1 MDFSLLLSSYAT
13 VWSNPEVLLMTF
25 IGALGGVLLGAIPGM
40 TATMGVAL
48 LIPFSFGMDLIPSIG
63 LLLGIYCGGMYGG
76 SISAILIHAPG
87 TPAAAATLL
96 DGYPMCKKGQAG
108 KALSVAMFAS
118 FCGGVIGALV
128 MTFLSPL
135 VADMAMNFG
144 PGEMFMLAVFGLSVI
159 VAISGKSVAKGL
171 ISAFFGML
179 LCTVGLDP
187 TNGIP
192 RFITTKQTGLLDGFQ
207 FIPTLIG
214 LFAVSEVI
222 AGVERIIRGEEHEQ
236 KSNEKIT
243 NVLPD
248 WKTIKKIWPNILSGG
263 LIGTF
268 IGAIP
273 GAGGDI
279 AVFVSYGA
287 SKSAS
292 KHPELYGTGIPNG
305 VAATESANNG
315 CSGGA
320 MIPLLSLGVPGDSV
334 TAILLGAFIM
344 KGITPGP
351 MMYVT
356 ELPTVY
362 RVFAA
367 LMLANLCMLV
377 VGCLGVRFFA
387 KIVSVEKKMLYPIIL
402 VISLLGAFSI
412 NKNAFDVG
420 VCVAFGIIG
429 WLMNKYEFP
438 LSPILLALILGP
450 MCEKNFVRYMNIQR
464 GNFFAIFLVKQ
475 LYGGLGKNFLN
486 PALAGRAALVACY
499 TSQMTSWIDPASG
512 KAPLFGGA
520 DVVTAATPLAMM
532 KGGEFAEVTAQY
544 SLSDMFI
551 GNIGGSLGEISA
563 MMLLLGGLYLIFRKV
578 ISWQIPVAYIGTVAV
593 LTFLFPQG
601 NDAMSWMLYNVLGG
615 GLFLGAFFM
624 ATDYVTS
631 PVTKKGQLI
640 FGIGCGLI
648 TVFIRYFGSYP
659 EGVCYSILV
668 MNCCT
673 WIIDKYTKPTR
684 FGVDK
689 KAAKEAAKK

>member
-1 MDFSLLLSSYAT
+1 MDFGLLFESFAA
-13 VWSNPEVLLMTF
+13 VWLNPQVILMTLL
-25 IGALGGVLLGAIPGM
+25 GACGGVLLGAIPGM

-96 DGYPMCKKGQAG
+96 DGYPMSQKGQAG
-108 KALSVAMFAS
+108 KALSVAMFSS
-118 FCGGVIGALV
+118 FCGGIIGALV
-128 MTFLSPL
+128 MTFLSPA
-135 VADMAMNFG
+135 VANMAMNFG
-144 PGEMFMLAVFGLSVI
+144 PGEMFMLAIFGLSVI
-159 VAISGKSVAKGL
+159 IAISGKSIAKGL

-192 RFITTKQTGLLDGFQ
+192 RFITYKQTGLLDGFQ

-214 LFAVSEVI
+214 LFAVAEVI
-222 AGVERIIRGEEHEQ
+222 AGVERIISGQEKQE
-236 KSNEKIT
+236 KSDEKIK

-248 WKTIKKIWPNILSGG
+248 LATIKKIWPNILSGG

-292 KHPELYGTGIPNG
+292 KHPELFGTGIPNG

-351 MMYVT
+351 MMYIS

-367 LMLANLCMLV
+367 LMMANLAMLI
-377 VGCLGVRFFA
+377 VGCCGVRFFA
-387 KIVSVEKKMLYPIIL
+387 KIVSVEKKLLYPIIL
-402 VISLLGAFSI
+402 IVSLLGAFSI
-412 NKNAFDVG
+412 NKNVFDVG
-420 VCVAFGIIG
+420 VCVAFGIVG

-450 MCEKNFVRYMNIQR
+450 MCEKNYVRFMNIQQ
-464 GNFFAIFLVKQ
+464 GNFFAIFRS
-475 LYGGLGKNFLN
+475 
-486 PALAGRAALVACY
+486 PIA
-499 TSQMTSWIDPASG
+499 
-512 KAPLFGGA
+512 
-520 DVVTAATPLAMM
+520 VVFMA
-532 KGGEFAEVTAQY
+532 
-544 SLSDMFI
+544 
-551 GNIGGSLGEISA
+551 
-563 MMLLLGGLYLIFRKV
+563 
-578 ISWQIPVAYIGTVAV
+578 VAV
-593 LTFLFPQG
+593 
-601 NDAMSWMLYNVLGG
+601 AVI
-615 GLFLGAFFM
+615 
-624 ATDYVTS
+624 
-631 PVTKKGQLI
+631 I
-640 FGIGCGLI
+640 FS
-648 TVFIRYFGSYP
+648 VFNQMKINKR
-659 EGVCYSILV
+659 
-668 MNCCT
+668 T
-673 WIIDKYTKPTR
+673 
-684 FGVDK
+684 
-689 KAAKEAAKK
+689 AEASE

>member
-1 MDFSLLLSSYAT
+1 MDFGLLLESYASVFT
-13 VWSNPEVLLMTF
+13 NLQVILMTF
-25 IGALGGVLLGAIPGM
+25 LGAAGGVLLGAIPGM

-87 TPAAAATLL
+87 TPSAAATLL
-96 DGYPMCKKGQAG
+96 DGYPMCQKGEAG
-108 KALSVAMFAS
+108 RALSVAMFAS

-135 VADMAMNFG
+135 IADMAMNFG
-144 PGEMFMLAVFGLSVI
+144 PGEMFMLAFFGLSVI
-159 VAISGKSVAKGL
+159 ISISGKSIVKGL

-192 RFITTKQTGLLDGFQ
+192 RFMSVKDTGLLDGFQ

-214 LFAVSEVI
+214 LFAVAEVI
-222 AGVERIIRGEEHEQ
+222 AGVERIIRGEE
-236 KSNEKIT
+236 KTASTNEKIK

-248 WKTIKKIWPNILSGG
+248 LATIKKIWPNILSGG

-351 MMYVT
+351 MMYIS

-367 LMLANLCMLV
+367 LMLANLCMLI
-377 VGCLGVRFFA
+377 VGCCGVRFFA
-387 KIVSVEKKMLYPIIL
+387 KIVSVEKTMLYPIIL

-412 NKNAFDVG
+412 NKNVFDVG
-420 VCVAFGIIG
+420 VCVAFGILG

-438 LSPILLALILGP
+438 LSPILLTLILGP
-450 MCEKNFVRYMNIQR
+450 MCEKNFVRFMNIHHGNITEITQSPIAMTFMLVGVAVIIFSVFNQR
-464 GNFFAIFLVKQ
+464 KMNK
-475 LYGGLGKNFLN
+475 
-486 PALAGRAALVACY
+486 RAA
-499 TSQMTSWIDPASG
+499 
-512 KAPLFGGA
+512 
-520 DVVTAATPLAMM
+520 AA
-532 KGGEFAEVTAQY
+532 
-544 SLSDMFI
+544 
-551 GNIGGSLGEISA
+551 
-563 MMLLLGGLYLIFRKV
+563 
-578 ISWQIPVAYIGTVAV
+578 
-593 LTFLFPQG
+593 
-601 NDAMSWMLYNVLGG
+601 
-615 GLFLGAFFM
+615 
-624 ATDYVTS
+624 
-631 PVTKKGQLI
+631 
-640 FGIGCGLI
+640 
-648 TVFIRYFGSYP
+648 
-659 EGVCYSILV
+659 
-668 MNCCT
+668 
-673 WIIDKYTKPTR
+673 
-684 FGVDK
+684 
-689 KAAKEAAKK
+689 EAAAAQERDN

>member
-320 MIPLLSLGVPGDSV
+320 MIPLLSLGG
-334 TAILLGAFIM
+334 
-344 KGITPGP
+344 KG
-351 MMYVT
+351 
-356 ELPTVY
+356 
-362 RVFAA
+362 
-367 LMLANLCMLV
+367 
-377 VGCLGVRFFA
+377 
-387 KIVSVEKKMLYPIIL
+387 
-402 VISLLGAFSI
+402 VISVVSNVKPELVHNCCKAWFEGDTKTACKLQ
-412 NKNAFDVG
+412 
-420 VCVAFGIIG
+420 
-429 WLMNKYEFP
+429 LE
-438 LSPILLALILGP
+438 IL
-450 MCEKNFVRYMNIQR
+450 
-464 GNFFAIFLVKQ
+464 
-475 LYGGLGKNFLN
+475 
-486 PALAGRAALVACY
+486 
-499 TSQMTSWIDPASG
+499 
-512 KAPLFGGA
+512 
-520 DVVTAATPLAMM
+520 PLADAL
-532 KGGEFAEVTAQY
+532 FCEV
-544 SLSDMFI
+544 
-551 GNIGGSLGEISA
+551 NP
-563 MMLLLGGLYLIFRKV
+563 
-578 ISWQIPVAYIGTVAV
+578 IPVKY
-593 LTFLFPQG
+593 
-601 NDAMSWMLYNVLGG
+601 AMNVLGWEAG
-615 GLFLGAFFM
+615 SCRLPLVEPSDAHKEKIEQ
-624 ATDYVTS
+624 A
-631 PVTKKGQLI
+631 LEAE
-640 FGIGCGLI
+640 GLI
-648 TVFIRYFGSYP
+648 Q
-659 EGVCYSILV
+659 E
-668 MNCCT
+668 
-673 WIIDKYTKPTR
+673 
-684 FGVDK
+684 
-689 KAAKEAAKK
+689 

>member
-1 MDFSLLLSSYAT
+1 MQTAAKSRGTVKRGNKRTEKQAAERYGDCCACGCRCIKIGFFRQGNSL
-13 VWSNPEVLLMTF
+13 N
-25 IGALGGVLLGAIPGM
+25 GGVLLGAIPGM

-63 LLLGIYCGGMYGG
+63 LL
-76 SISAILIHAPG
+76 
-87 TPAAAATLL
+87 
-96 DGYPMCKKGQAG
+96 
-108 KALSVAMFAS
+108 
-118 FCGGVIGALV
+118 
-128 MTFLSPL
+128 
-135 VADMAMNFG
+135 
-144 PGEMFMLAVFGLSVI
+144 
-159 VAISGKSVAKGL
+159 
-171 ISAFFGML
+171 
-179 LCTVGLDP
+179 
-187 TNGIP
+187 
-192 RFITTKQTGLLDGFQ
+192 DGFQ

-222 AGVERIIRGEEHEQ
+222 AGVERIIRGEEQEQ
-236 KSNEKIT
+236 KSKEKIT

-248 WKTIKKIWPNILSGG
+248 LKTIRQIWPNILSGG

-367 LMLANLCMLV
+367 LMLANLCMLA

-464 GNFFAIFLVKQ
+464 GNFFAI
-475 LYGGLGKNFLN
+475 
-486 PALAGRAALVACY
+486 
-499 TSQMTSWIDPASG
+499 T
-512 KAPLFGGA
+512 
-520 DVVTAATPLAMM
+520 
-532 KGGEFAEVTAQY
+532 
-544 SLSDMFI
+544 
-551 GNIGGSLGEISA
+551 
-563 MMLLLGGLYLIFRKV
+563 
-578 ISWQIPVAYIGTVAV
+578 
-593 LTFLFPQG
+593 
-601 NDAMSWMLYNVLGG
+601 
-615 GLFLGAFFM
+615 
-624 ATDYVTS
+624 TS
-631 PVTKKGQLI
+631 PI
-640 FGIGCGLI
+640 AM
-648 TVFIRYFGSYP
+648 VFAA
-659 EGVCYSILV
+659 VAILV
-668 MNCCT
+668 IVFSMYNQSK
-673 WIIDKYTKPTR
+673 IN
-684 FGVDK
+684 K
-689 KAAKEAAKK
+689 KAAATAQEKA

>member
-1 MDFSLLLSSYAT
+1 MSGTLAEGRGD
-13 VWSNPEVLLMTF
+13 
-25 IGALGGVLLGAIPGM
+25 LGVRLA
-40 TATMGVAL
+40 
-48 LIPFSFGMDLIPSIG
+48 
-63 LLLGIYCGGMYGG
+63 
-76 SISAILIHAPG
+76 
-87 TPAAAATLL
+87 PAA
-96 DGYPMCKKGQAG
+96 
-108 KALSVAMFAS
+108 V
-118 FCGGVIGALV
+118 
-128 MTFLSPL
+128 
-135 VADMAMNFG
+135 
-144 PGEMFMLAVFGLSVI
+144 
-159 VAISGKSVAKGL
+159 
-171 ISAFFGML
+171 
-179 LCTVGLDP
+179 
-187 TNGIP
+187 
-192 RFITTKQTGLLDGFQ
+192 
-207 FIPTLIG
+207 
-214 LFAVSEVI
+214 AVSEVGHSED
-222 AGVERIIRGEEHEQ
+222 AGQQRDGLALQPLKVAGAVVIFAVIPHGLGHPVYDLEFLNDAAAPLYIGLVELVLLLGDVPLQYHIIGQAHGAYFVQQARI
-236 KSNEKIT
+236 
-243 NVLPD
+243 VAVPA
-248 WKTIKKIWPNILSGG
+248 GG

-387 KIVSVEKKMLYPIIL
+387 KIVSIEKKMLYPIIL

-464 GNFFAIFLVKQ
+464 GNFFAITTSPIAMVFATVAILVIVYSVYNQSKIN
-475 LYGGLGKNFLN
+475 K
-486 PALAGRAALVACY
+486 RAAANAA
-499 TSQMTSWIDPASG
+499 QE
-512 KAPLFGGA
+512 KA
-520 DVVTAATPLAMM
+520 
-532 KGGEFAEVTAQY
+532 
-544 SLSDMFI
+544 
-551 GNIGGSLGEISA
+551 
-563 MMLLLGGLYLIFRKV
+563 
-578 ISWQIPVAYIGTVAV
+578 
-593 LTFLFPQG
+593 
-601 NDAMSWMLYNVLGG
+601 
-615 GLFLGAFFM
+615 
-624 ATDYVTS
+624 
-631 PVTKKGQLI
+631 
-640 FGIGCGLI
+640 
-648 TVFIRYFGSYP
+648 
-659 EGVCYSILV
+659 
-668 MNCCT
+668 
-673 WIIDKYTKPTR
+673 
-684 FGVDK
+684 
-689 KAAKEAAKK
+689 

>member
-1 MDFSLLLSSYAT
+1 MNWSLLASSYGA
-13 VWSNPEVLLMTF
+13 VFGNVQVLLMTF
-25 IGALGGVLLGAIPGM
+25 LGALGGVLLGAIPGM

-96 DGYPMCKKGQAG
+96 DGYPMCQKGQAG

-118 FCGGVIGALV
+118 FVGGVIGALI
-128 MTFLSPL
+128 MTFLSPII
-135 VADMAMNFG
+135 ADMAMNFG

-159 VAISGKSVAKGL
+159 VAISGKSIAKGL
-171 ISAFFGML
+171 VSAFFGML

-192 RFITTKQTGLLDGFQ
+192 RFITYKQTGLLDGFQ
-207 FIPTLIG
+207 
-214 LFAVSEVI
+214 VI
-222 AGVERIIRGEEHEQ
+222 AGGERIIRGEEKQESSH
-236 KSNEKIT
+236 EKIT

-248 WKTIKKIWPNILSGG
+248 WQTIKAIWPNILSGG
-263 LIGTF
+263 IIGTF

-279 AVFVSYGA
+279 AVFVSYGFN
-287 SKSAS
+287 KSLS
-292 KHPELYGTGIPNG
+292 KHPELWGTGIPNG
-305 VAATESANNG
+305 VASTESANNG

-344 KGITPGP
+344 KGIQPGP
-351 MMYVT
+351 MMYIS

-362 RVFAA
+362 KVFAA
-367 LMLANLCMLV
+367 LMLANLAMLV

-412 NKNAFDVG
+412 NKNVFDVG
-420 VCVAFGIIG
+420 VCVVFGVIG

-464 GNFFAIFLVKQ
+464 GNFFAIFTSPIAMV
-475 LYGGLGKNFLN
+475 FL
-486 PALAGRAALVACY
+486 
-499 TSQMTSWIDPASG
+499 I
-512 KAPLFGGA
+512 
-520 DVVTAATPLAMM
+520 
-532 KGGEFAEVTAQY
+532 
-544 SLSDMFI
+544 
-551 GNIGGSLGEISA
+551 
-563 MMLLLGGLYLIFRKV
+563 
-578 ISWQIPVAYIGTVAV
+578 VAV
-593 LTFLFPQG
+593 GTILF
-601 NDAMSWMLYNVLGG
+601 SIYNQSKINKRE
-615 GLFLGAFFM
+615 A
-624 ATDYVTS
+624 AH
-631 PVTKKGQLI
+631 
-640 FGIGCGLI
+640 
-648 TVFIRYFGSYP
+648 
-659 EGVCYSILV
+659 
-668 MNCCT
+668 
-673 WIIDKYTKPTR
+673 
-684 FGVDK
+684 
-689 KAAKEAAKK
+689 KAAMKAK

>member
-1 MDFSLLLSSYAT
+1 MDFSLLISSYAAVFT
-13 VWSNPEVLLMTF
+13 NVQVLLMTLL
-25 IGALGGVLLGAIPGM
+25 GAFGGVLLGAIPGM

-87 TPAAAATLL
+87 TPSAAATLL
-96 DGYPMCKKGQAG
+96 DGYPMTQKGEAG
-108 KALSVAMFAS
+108 RALSIAMFSS

-135 VADMAMNFG
+135 IADMAMNFG

-159 VAISGKSVAKGL
+159 IAISGKSIVKGM

-192 RFITTKQTGLLDGFQ
+192 RFIDYSQTSLLEGFQ

-214 LFAVSEVI
+214 LFAISEVI
-222 AGVERIIRGEEHEQ
+222 AGVERIIKGSEKQEH
-236 KSNEKIT
+236 SNEKIT

-248 WKTIKKIWPNILSGG
+248 FATIKKIWPNILSGG

-292 KHPELYGTGIPNG
+292 KHPELYGTGIPQG

-320 MIPLLSLGVPGDSV
+320 MIPLLSLGVPGDAV

-344 KGITPGP
+344 KGIQPGP
-351 MMYVT
+351 MMYIS

-362 RVFAA
+362 NVFAA
-367 LMLANLCMLV
+367 LMLANLCMLI
-377 VGCLGVRFFA
+377 VGCGGVRFFA

-402 VISLLGAFSI
+402 VVSLLGAYSI
-412 NKNAFDVG
+412 NKNVFDVG
-420 VCVAFGIIG
+420 VCVAFGILG

-438 LSPILLALILGP
+438 LSPILLTLILGP
-450 MCEKNFVRYMNIQR
+450 MCEKNFVRFMNIQK
-464 GNFFAIFLVKQ
+464 GNFFAITTSPISMAFFLV
-475 LYGGLGKNFLN
+475 
-486 PALAGRAALVACY
+486 A
-499 TSQMTSWIDPASG
+499 
-512 KAPLFGGA
+512 
-520 DVVTAATPLAMM
+520 
-532 KGGEFAEVTAQY
+532 
-544 SLSDMFI
+544 
-551 GNIGGSLGEISA
+551 
-563 MMLLLGGLYLIFRKV
+563 
-578 ISWQIPVAYIGTVAV
+578 VAV
-593 LTFLFPQG
+593 ILF
-601 NDAMSWMLYNVLGG
+601 SIYNQNKINKRE
-615 GLFLGAFFM
+615 A
-624 ATDYVTS
+624 AA
-631 PVTKKGQLI
+631 
-640 FGIGCGLI
+640 
-648 TVFIRYFGSYP
+648 
-659 EGVCYSILV
+659 
-668 MNCCT
+668 
-673 WIIDKYTKPTR
+673 
-684 FGVDK
+684 
-689 KAAKEAAKK
+689 KAAAKAQE

>member
-320 MIPLLSLGVPGDSV
+320 MIPLLSLGG
-334 TAILLGAFIM
+334 
-344 KGITPGP
+344 KG
-351 MMYVT
+351 
-356 ELPTVY
+356 
-362 RVFAA
+362 
-367 LMLANLCMLV
+367 
-377 VGCLGVRFFA
+377 
-387 KIVSVEKKMLYPIIL
+387 
-402 VISLLGAFSI
+402 VISVVSNVKPELVHNCCKAW
-412 NKNAFDVG
+412 FDG
-420 VCVAFGIIG
+420 DTAKARE
-429 WLMNKYEFP
+429 LQLEMLP
-438 LSPILLALILGP
+438 LCDALF
-450 MCEKNFVRYMNIQR
+450 CEV
-464 GNFFAIFLVKQ
+464 
-475 LYGGLGKNFLN
+475 N
-486 PALAGRAALVACY
+486 P
-499 TSQMTSWIDPASG
+499 
-512 KAPLFGGA
+512 
-520 DVVTAATPLAMM
+520 
-532 KGGEFAEVTAQY
+532 
-544 SLSDMFI
+544 
-551 GNIGGSLGEISA
+551 
-563 MMLLLGGLYLIFRKV
+563 
-578 ISWQIPVAYIGTVAV
+578 IPVKY
-593 LTFLFPQG
+593 
-601 NDAMSWMLYNVLGG
+601 AMNVLGWEAG
-615 GLFLGAFFM
+615 ECRLPLVEPSEAHKEQIEK
-624 ATDYVTS
+624 A
-631 PVTKKGQLI
+631 LRAE
-640 FGIGCGLI
+640 GLI
-648 TVFIRYFGSYP
+648 T
-659 EGVCYSILV
+659 E
-668 MNCCT
+668 
-673 WIIDKYTKPTR
+673 
-684 FGVDK
+684 
-689 KAAKEAAKK
+689 

>member
-1 MDFSLLLSSYAT
+1 MNWSLLASSYGA
-13 VWSNPEVLLMTF
+13 VFGNVQVLLMTF
-25 IGALGGVLLGAIPGM
+25 LGALGGVLLGAIPGM

-96 DGYPMCKKGQAG
+96 DGYPMCQKGQAG
-108 KALSVAMFAS
+108 KALSIAMFAS
-118 FCGGVIGALV
+118 FVGGVIGALI
-128 MTFLSPL
+128 MTFLSPII
-135 VADMAMNFG
+135 ADMAMNFG

-159 VAISGKSVAKGL
+159 VAISGKSIAKGL
-171 ISAFFGML
+171 VSAFFGML

-192 RFITTKQTGLLDGFQ
+192 RFITYKQTGLLEGFQ

-214 LFAVSEVI
+214 LFAVAEVL
-222 AGVERIIRGEEHEQ
+222 AGVERIIRGEEKQEISH
-236 KSNEKIT
+236 EKIT

-248 WKTIKKIWPNILSGG
+248 WQTIKAIWPNILSGG
-263 LIGTF
+263 IIGTF

-279 AVFVSYGA
+279 AVFVSYGFN
-287 SKSAS
+287 KSLS
-292 KHPELYGTGIPNG
+292 KHPELWGTGIPNG
-305 VAATESANNG
+305 VASTESANNG

-344 KGITPGP
+344 KGIQPGP
-351 MMYVT
+351 MMYIS

-362 RVFAA
+362 KVFAA
-367 LMLANLCMLV
+367 LMLANLAMLV

-412 NKNAFDVG
+412 NKNVFDVG
-420 VCVAFGIIG
+420 VCVVFGVIG

-464 GNFFAIFLVKQ
+464 GNFFAIF
-475 LYGGLGKNFLN
+475 
-486 PALAGRAALVACY
+486 
-499 TSQMTSWIDPASG
+499 TSPI
-512 KAPLFGGA
+512 
-520 DVVTAATPLAMM
+520 AMVFM
-532 KGGEFAEVTAQY
+532 V
-544 SLSDMFI
+544 
-551 GNIGGSLGEISA
+551 
-563 MMLLLGGLYLIFRKV
+563 
-578 ISWQIPVAYIGTVAV
+578 VAV
-593 LTFLFPQG
+593 GTILF
-601 NDAMSWMLYNVLGG
+601 SIYNQSKINKRE
-615 GLFLGAFFM
+615 A
-624 ATDYVTS
+624 AH
-631 PVTKKGQLI
+631 
-640 FGIGCGLI
+640 
-648 TVFIRYFGSYP
+648 
-659 EGVCYSILV
+659 
-668 MNCCT
+668 
-673 WIIDKYTKPTR
+673 
-684 FGVDK
+684 
-689 KAAKEAAKK
+689 KAAMKAK

>member
-222 AGVERIIRGEEHEQ
+222 AG
-236 KSNEKIT
+236 
-243 NVLPD
+243 L
-248 WKTIKKIWPNILSGG
+248 
-263 LIGTF
+263 
-268 IGAIP
+268 
-273 GAGGDI
+273 
-279 AVFVSYGA
+279 
-287 SKSAS
+287 SAS
-292 KHPELYGTGIPNG
+292 SAAKSMSRSPTRRSPTSCPIGRPSRRSGPTSSPAASSAPSSAPSPAQAVTSPSSFPTAPASPPASTPSLYGTGIPNG

-320 MIPLLSLGVPGDSV
+320 MIPLLSL
-334 TAILLGAFIM
+334 A
-344 KGITPGP
+344 
-351 MMYVT
+351 
-356 ELPTVY
+356 
-362 RVFAA
+362 
-367 LMLANLCMLV
+367 
-377 VGCLGVRFFA
+377 
-387 KIVSVEKKMLYPIIL
+387 
-402 VISLLGAFSI
+402 
-412 NKNAFDVG
+412 
-420 VCVAFGIIG
+420 
-429 WLMNKYEFP
+429 
-438 LSPILLALILGP
+438 
-450 MCEKNFVRYMNIQR
+450 
-464 GNFFAIFLVKQ
+464 
-475 LYGGLGKNFLN
+475 
-486 PALAGRAALVACY
+486 
-499 TSQMTSWIDPASG
+499 
-512 KAPLFGGA
+512 
-520 DVVTAATPLAMM
+520 
-532 KGGEFAEVTAQY
+532 
-544 SLSDMFI
+544 
-551 GNIGGSLGEISA
+551 
-563 MMLLLGGLYLIFRKV
+563 
-578 ISWQIPVAYIGTVAV
+578 
-593 LTFLFPQG
+593 
-601 NDAMSWMLYNVLGG
+601 
-615 GLFLGAFFM
+615 
-624 ATDYVTS
+624 S
-631 PVTKKGQLI
+631 PVTPSPPS
-640 FGIGCGLI
+640 CW
-648 TVFIRYFGSYP
+648 VPS
-659 EGVCYSILV
+659 S
-668 MNCCT
+668 
-673 WIIDKYTKPTR
+673 
-684 FGVDK
+684 
-689 KAAKEAAKK
+689 

>member
-1 MDFSLLLSSYAT
+1 MDFGLLAQSYAD
-13 VWSNPEVLLMTF
+13 VFANIQVILMTLL
-25 IGALGGVLLGAIPGM
+25 GAAGGVLLGAIPGM

-87 TPAAAATLL
+87 TPSAAATLL
-96 DGYPMCKKGQAG
+96 DGYPMCQKGEAG
-108 KALSVAMFAS
+108 RALSVAMFSS

-135 VADMAMNFG
+135 IADMAMNFG

-159 VAISGKSVAKGL
+159 IAISGKSIAKGL
-171 ISAFFGML
+171 ITAFFGML

-187 TNGIP
+187 TNGVP
-192 RFITTKQTGLLDGFQ
+192 RFIGYSQTGLLEGFQ

-214 LFAVSEVI
+214 LFAVAEVI
-222 AGVERIIRGEEHEQ
+222 AGVERIIRGEEKQQESH
-236 KSNEKIT
+236 EKIT
-243 NVLPD
+243 HVLPD
-248 WKTIKKIWPNILSGG
+248 FGTIKKIWPNILSGG

-292 KHPELYGTGIPNG
+292 KHPELYGTGIPQG

-344 KGITPGP
+344 KGIQPGP
-351 MMYVT
+351 MMYIS

-367 LMLANLCMLV
+367 LMLANLCMLI
-377 VGCLGVRFFA
+377 VGCCGVRFFA

-402 VISLLGAFSI
+402 IISLLGAFSI
-412 NKNAFDVG
+412 NKSVFDVG
-420 VCVAFGIIG
+420 VCVAFGVLG

-450 MCEKNFVRYMNIQR
+450 MCEKNFVRYMNIQK
-464 GNFFAIFLVKQ
+464 GNFFAITQSPIAMVFMITAIVVIIFSVYNQSKIN
-475 LYGGLGKNFLN
+475 K
-486 PALAGRAALVACY
+486 RTAAA
-499 TSQMTSWIDPASG
+499 
-512 KAPLFGGA
+512 GA
-520 DVVTAATPLAMM
+520 D
-532 KGGEFAEVTAQY
+532 K
-544 SLSDMFI
+544 
-551 GNIGGSLGEISA
+551 
-563 MMLLLGGLYLIFRKV
+563 
-578 ISWQIPVAYIGTVAV
+578 
-593 LTFLFPQG
+593 
-601 NDAMSWMLYNVLGG
+601 
-615 GLFLGAFFM
+615 
-624 ATDYVTS
+624 
-631 PVTKKGQLI
+631 
-640 FGIGCGLI
+640 
-648 TVFIRYFGSYP
+648 
-659 EGVCYSILV
+659 
-668 MNCCT
+668 
-673 WIIDKYTKPTR
+673 
-684 FGVDK
+684 
-689 KAAKEAAKK
+689 